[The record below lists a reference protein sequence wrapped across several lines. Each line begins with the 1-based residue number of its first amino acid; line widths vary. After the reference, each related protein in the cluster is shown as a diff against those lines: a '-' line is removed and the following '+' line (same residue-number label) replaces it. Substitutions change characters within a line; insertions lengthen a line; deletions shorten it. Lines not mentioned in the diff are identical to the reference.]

1 MTNQPPLMDI
11 TGSMLPGPQFKAR
24 PGWGGQLY
32 AWLTHHAYSIVMRI
46 LILAIIFIVVRSL
59 YLLPNTPA
67 QPLESTTPISN
78 ADTQITLNAQAEEGM
93 THLAERAL
101 SVFAETH
108 SNLSL
113 DATQHLFAIDAL
125 ARRTCWCA
133 LTPGQSVVFS
143 VDTLESVI
151 RDAHALTPAQY
162 RAWSALVR
170 SQ

>member
-11 TGSMLPGPQFKAR
+11 TGSTLPGPQFKAR

-46 LILAIIFIVVRSL
+46 LILAIIFIVGRSL
-59 YLLPNTPA
+59 YLLPNAST
-67 QPLESTTPISN
+67 QPLASTTPISN
-78 ADTQITLNAQAEEGM
+78 ADAHITLNAQPREGM
-93 THLAERAL
+93 THLAEHAL
-101 SVFAETH
+101 SIYAETQTTP
-108 SNLSL
+108 SL
-113 DATQHLFAIDAL
+113 DAAQHLFAIDAL

-133 LTPGQSVVFS
+133 LTPGQAVSFS
-143 VDTLESVI
+143 IETLENVV
-151 RDAHALTPAQY
+151 RDARALTPAQY